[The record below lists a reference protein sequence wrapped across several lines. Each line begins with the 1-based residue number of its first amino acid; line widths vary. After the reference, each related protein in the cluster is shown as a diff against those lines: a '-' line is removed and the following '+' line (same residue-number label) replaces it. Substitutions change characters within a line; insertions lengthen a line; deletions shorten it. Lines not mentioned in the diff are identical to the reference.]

1 MMEVAALY
9 EQITRWAEAGQSF
22 FFAVDYAQKQGLLLA
37 SQDPNLLGVLY
48 SIGGKSNH
56 LALTPVKALST
67 PKMEAFPESYE
78 TYLQRF
84 RIVQEGL
91 LHGNSFLTNLTVRT
105 PLSLS
110 LSLEDVYRS
119 TQALYKVLFPGR
131 FVCFSPERFVRI
143 SKEGIISSNP
153 MKGTIDATLP
163 RAEELILSNPK
174 EQAEHAT
181 IVDLIRNDLSM
192 VAQGV
197 YVKRYRYIDRVETQT
212 GALLQVSSEICG
224 RLPHDWRSHL
234 GEILRRLLPAGSISG
249 APKRAT
255 VELIDRA
262 EQLSGMPPHE
272 RGFYTGI
279 CGYFDGEELD
289 TGVMIRFIEE
299 LSDGSFCFHSG
310 GGITIHSDSRSE
322 YQEVMDKIYLPLV

>member
-1 MMEVAALY
+1 MEVAALY
-9 EQITRWAEAGQSF
+9 EQITRWAEAGQPF

-37 SQDPNLLGVLY
+37 SQDPNPLGVLY

-56 LALTPVKALST
+56 SALTPINTLSAL
-67 PKMEAFPESYE
+67 KMEAFPESYE

-91 LHGNSFLTNLTVRT
+91 RHGNSFLANLTVRT

-110 LSLEDVYRS
+110 LSLEDVYRC
-119 TQALYKVLFPGR
+119 TQALYKVLLPGR

-224 RLPHDWRSHL
+224 CLPHDWRSHL
-234 GEILRRLLPAGSISG
+234 GEILHRLLPAGSISG

-299 LSDGSFCFHSG
+299 LSDGSLCFHSG